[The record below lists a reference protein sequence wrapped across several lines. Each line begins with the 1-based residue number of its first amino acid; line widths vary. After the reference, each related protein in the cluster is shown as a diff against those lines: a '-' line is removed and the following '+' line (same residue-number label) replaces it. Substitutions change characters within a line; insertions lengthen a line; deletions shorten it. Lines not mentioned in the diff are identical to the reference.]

1 MKVEAQPRD
10 VERLV
15 IDYLE
20 DVIADHDPDVTVG
33 LGVPR
38 GWGPSQFPHLE
49 VVSDGEPLNLWPV
62 AMRATIR
69 LTARAATT
77 SDAKALCA
85 LAFGLLCAHNGDE
98 AIVQTSPLTGVLDAR
113 DPDTHVEIASATVRV
128 TCRTEPIP
136 VGS

>member
-1 MKVEAQPRD
+1 MKPAVMPRD

-15 IDYLE
+15 VDFLE
-20 DVIADHDPDVTVG
+20 DALAEHDPDASVG
-33 LGVPR
+33 IGVPG
-38 GWGPSQFPHLE
+38 GWTPTQFPHLE
-49 VVSDGEPLNLWPV
+49 VVSDGEPLNVWPI

-69 LTARAATT
+69 LVARAATT
-77 SDAKALCA
+77 TDAKALCA
-85 LAFGLLCAHNGDE
+85 LAFGLLCAHNGDGV
-98 AIVQTSPLTGVLDAR
+98 IVQTRPLTGVLAAR